1 VKAKVMCFIAPP
13 RLLTP
18 DELKATFAQLG
29 KDSPVTLALRQ
40 ILMERTAEL
49 ADRIGDVRLTPDQ
62 RTHTAGRLEEVM
74 SIHSEIKGMVGAG

>member
-1 VKAKVMCFIAPP
+1 MCFLAQP
-13 RLLTP
+13 RWLSP

-49 ADRIGDVRLTPDQ
+49 AGLISDPRLTPDQ
-62 RTHTAGRLEEVM
+62 RTHAAGRLEEVM
-74 SIHSEIKGMVGAG
+74 SLHAEISGMVGGG